1 MWFSQ
6 QTGWFDWRLHR
17 IEWHE
22 CRHMATFFLI
32 DDINWWPTCWQFHKM
47 PKHPVVAAQP
57 GVKLW
62 VPVDPGGL
70 LTRHSI
76 DACFYPTWTISWWL
90 HIIYIMSTMLGQP
103 YHHMQIIKKQRG
115 NPIVIAFSKII
126 TSHLRGNRYSVA
138 SQSKHHTGSVHPG
151 GFHIRLWL
159 VVMDENLTKRTGSGW
174 PYHICLANQ

>member
-1 MWFSQ
+1 MNAGICWHFSS
-6 QTGWFDWRLHR
+6 LM
-17 IEWHE
+17 I
-22 CRHMATFFLI
+22 L
-32 DDINWWPTCWQFHKM
+32 
-47 PKHPVVAAQP
+47 
-57 GVKLW
+57 
-62 VPVDPGGL
+62 VDGPLVDSSIRCLNTLLLLLNLGSNFGYQWTQAL

-103 YHHMQIIKKQRG
+103 YHHMLIIKKQCG

-126 TSHLRGNRYSVA
+126 ASHLRGNRYSVA

-151 GFHIRLWL
+151 CFHIRLWL